1 MAGAT
6 ASTGGRMLRIRN
18 IPDPVYLR
26 LQAEA
31 RAKNTTV
38 AAMMRD
44 LIVARDTK
52 KYGAT
57 ASTTQQG
64 E

>member
-1 MAGAT
+1 MA
-6 ASTGGRMLRIRN
+6 GRMLRVRG
-18 IPDPVYLR
+18 IPDDVYDR
-26 LQAEA
+26 LQIEA

-38 AAMMRD
+38 AALMRD

-57 ASTTQQG
+57 ASTATPKR
-64 E
+64 EKS